1 MSYLLIDIL
10 SYSIAI
16 AAIIGLVRFKKI
28 DRAYYPFIILLW
40 VGLCNEIIGTICIKH
55 FKTNAINSNIY
66 VLAEAI
72 LITWFF
78 RNFGLFRKGKNL
90 FSLSLF
96 FILTFWLFE
105 NFYLSDIRRFS
116 SYFRISYSMLIVLMS
131 INMINRM
138 LVDGKKKL
146 IQNPLFLILIGFIV
160 FFTYKALI
168 EIFWVY
174 GLNASRDFRLEVY
187 RIMAYINLAVNIIY
201 AIAVLWMPRKRE
213 FMLP

>member
-1 MSYLLIDIL
+1 
-10 SYSIAI
+10 
-16 AAIIGLVRFKKI
+16 
-28 DRAYYPFIILLW
+28 
-40 VGLCNEIIGTICIKH
+40 
-55 FKTNAINSNIY
+55 
-66 VLAEAI
+66 
-72 LITWFF
+72 
-78 RNFGLFRKGKNL
+78 
-90 FSLSLF
+90 
-96 FILTFWLFE
+96 
-105 NFYLSDIRRFS
+105 
-116 SYFRISYSMLIVLMS
+116 MLIVLMS